1 MQQLVKRDKRKQT
14 MPAEVDEKDL
24 DVESRAQK
32 AIADKTA
39 LVELLAGIL
48 ATQEEIRYPSFK
60 ALLRISEEHPEL
72 LYPHWEYFAGLLESK
87 NTYLKYQAIYL
98 IASLTRVDTEHKF
111 ERLFET
117 YFALLDDKSVI
128 PAAHAARNAGKIAR
142 AKPGLQTRITDR
154 LLRIDETKHEADRKD
169 LLKSYVIEAFS
180 EFFDGAAEDREMILA
195 WVRKQVA
202 SASPKT
208 RKQAKEFLKKWE
220 VHKAEK

>member
-32 AIADKTA
+32 AIADKKA

-72 LYPHWEYFAGLLESK
+72 LYPHWEYFAGLLESN

-111 ERLFET
+111 ERLFES
-117 YFALLDDKSVI
+117 YFGLLDDKSII

-169 LLKSYVIEAFS
+169 LIKSYVIEAFS
-180 EFFDGAAEDREMILA
+180 EFFDDAAEDRELILA

-202 SASPKT
+202 SSSPKT

-220 VHKAEK
+220 P

>member
-1 MQQLVKRDKRKQT
+1 MQQLVKRDKGKQT

-32 AIADKTA
+32 AIADKKA

-111 ERLFET
+111 ERLFES
-117 YFALLDDKSVI
+117 YFGLLNDKSII

-154 LLRIDETKHEADRKD
+154 LLRIDETEHEADRKD
-169 LLKSYVIEAFS
+169 LIKSYVIEAFS
-180 EFFDGAAEDREMILA
+180 EFFDEAEDRAMILA

-202 SASPKT
+202 SSSPKT

-220 VHKAEK
+220 P